1 MPYDDLSGFR
11 FELLPQPSVTRSPGV
26 GAPFA
31 SPESF
36 LSTFSPQQR
45 ADMLRRLRFRAGS
58 ARHDLVAAPVGHD
71 ESAAGTQLA
80 RLVRTGELAY
90 VPLGPDPALALRS
103 GGDTAGSGGDGG
115 AGAGAG
121 GAQATPPPVREEIVC
136 ELMAAQIACAHKG
149 RKANRAGLLEVVP
162 GRDDDR
168 IKLEAQLRGG
178 CGKHPKWE
186 ITAPGSSE
194 SKTGASASFTARNWG
209 FKLLGIFEVMPKS
222 YYVHVGCCAGM
233 SKRFE
238 VKTYPIDQWSIIA
251 NIDFKKPPT
260 QWVFEARI
268 TPWDEAGTEDTG
280 LKLKS
285 GLLSALRDKKQQ
297 LDYVLEKMLKPLLA
311 REPEWEFF
319 KTKLTFKGGWAEHE
333 ADHRAFYKYEA
344 SLALEPLLKGSFT
357 IPFGPTGAIPPWIKK
372 WTTDY
377 IGDLYLYVQFYGE
390 VGLKGKWSRTTPD
403 THAAEAS
410 GSGKVGVKVG
420 GNLFLMKRGALNLD
434 VNGGTEIVAEVT
446 APVQRKPAVA
456 FDLKWGGIEIE
467 LTIEAAWGMVE
478 YKRKWKAVEGGSF
491 FKQPKVWHPLGE
503 GV

>member
-1 MPYDDLSGFR
+1 MPYEDLSGNR
-11 FELLPQPSVTRSPGV
+11 FELQLHPSVTASPGPHR
-26 GAPFA
+26 PFA

-36 LSTFSPQQR
+36 LTSFSPQQR
-45 ADMLRRLRFRAGS
+45 ADMLRRVRANPGSVRFDVVFGP
-58 ARHDLVAAPVGHD
+58 VAHADPAPG
-71 ESAAGTQLA
+71 AALA
-80 RLVRTGELAY
+80 RLVREGQLAW
-90 VPLGPDPALALRS
+90 VDRGPDPALALRS
-103 GGDTAGSGGDGG
+103 GGDTAGADE
-115 AGAGAG
+115 AG
-121 GAQATPPPVREEIVC
+121 GSQQPPGGQQVAPTREIVC
-136 ELMAAQIACAHKG
+136 ELMAAQISCAHKG

-186 ITAPGSSE
+186 ITAPGVSE
-194 SKTGASASFTARNWG
+194 TKTGASSSFTARNWG

-222 YYVHVGCCAGM
+222 YSVYVGCCSGM
-233 SKRFE
+233 SRRFE
-238 VKTYPIDQWSIIA
+238 VKAYPIDQWAIIA
-251 NIDFKKPPT
+251 NIDFKQRPT
-260 QWVFEARI
+260 QWVFEARV

-280 LKLKS
+280 LKIKS
-285 GLLSALRDKKQQ
+285 GFLKALTDKKQQ
-297 LDYVLEKMLKPLLA
+297 LDYVLEKMLKPLLS

-319 KTKLTFKGGWAEHE
+319 KTKFTFKGQWAEHE
-333 ADHRAFYKYEA
+333 PDHRCFYKYEA
-344 SLALEPLLKGSFT
+344 SLALEPLIKGTFT

-420 GNLFLMKRGALNLD
+420 GNLFLMKRSAVNLD
-434 VNGGTEIVAEVT
+434 VNGGTEIVAEVR
-446 APVQRKPAVA
+446 APVARKPAVA

-478 YKRKWKAVEGGSF
+478 FKRKWKAVEGGSF

-503 GV
+503 AA

>member
-1 MPYDDLSGFR
+1 MPYEDLSGNR
-11 FELLPQPSVTRSPGV
+11 FELLLHPSVTSSPG
-26 GAPFA
+26 AHRPFA

-36 LSTFSPQQR
+36 LTSFSPQQR
-45 ADMLRRLRFRAGS
+45 ADMLRRVRANPGSVRFDVVFGP
-58 ARHDLVAAPVGHD
+58 VAHADPAPGA
-71 ESAAGTQLA
+71 ELA
-80 RLVRTGELAY
+80 RLVREGQLAW
-90 VPLGPDPALALRS
+90 VDRGPDPALALRS
-103 GGDTAGSGGDGG
+103 GGDTAG
-115 AGAGAG
+115 AGTDEAGSS
-121 GAQATPPPVREEIVC
+121 QQPPNGPHAAPTQEIVC
-136 ELMAAQIACAHKG
+136 ELMAAQISCAHKG

-186 ITAPGSSE
+186 ITAPGVSE
-194 SKTGASASFTARNWG
+194 TKTGASSSFTARNWG

-222 YYVHVGCCAGM
+222 YYVYVGCCSGM
-233 SKRFE
+233 SRRFE
-238 VKTYPIDQWSIIA
+238 VKTYPIDQWAIIA
-251 NIDFKKPPT
+251 NIDFKQRPT
-260 QWVFEARI
+260 QWVFEARV

-285 GLLSALRDKKQQ
+285 GILKALTDKKQQ

-319 KTKLTFKGGWAEHE
+319 KTKLTFKGQWAEHE
-333 ADHRAFYKYEA
+333 PDHRCFYKFEA
-344 SLALEPLLKGSFT
+344 SLSLDPLIKGTFT

-372 WTTDY
+372 WTTDL

-403 THAAEAS
+403 TSAAEAS

-420 GNLFLMKRGALNLD
+420 GNLFLMKRSALNLD
-434 VNGGTEIVAEVT
+434 VNGGTEITAEVT
-446 APVQRKPAVA
+446 APVERKPAVA

-503 GV
+503 AA